1 MNYTTETRE
10 ALLREARTL
19 FAQLGYDGASIRRI
33 TKAANANLGAVTY
46 HFGSK
51 EALYEAAAESLMLP
65 MRERIVAAVQVSGT
79 PMQRLEHL
87 VRAVFTHLQANPDLP
102 RFIVQLIASSRPLP
116 PRMAEMLRGNHR
128 LAAETIAEGQADGTI
143 RSGDPRL
150 LALSIVA
157 QPIWLSIVRRP
168 LQQAIQLDQDDQQ
181 TRAEVIENAV
191 RFVRAGLS
199 PRPEE
204 S

>member
-1 MNYTTETRE
+1 MNTITETRE

-19 FAQLGYDGASIRRI
+19 FAQYGYDGASIRRI

-51 EALYEAAAESLMLP
+51 EALYEAAAESLMRP
-65 MRERIVAAVQVSGT
+65 MRERIVAATQASGT
-79 PMQRLEHL
+79 PMERLEHL
-87 VRAVFTHLQANPDLP
+87 VRAVFDHLQSNPDLP
-102 RFIVQLIASSRPLP
+102 RFIVQTLASSRPLP
-116 PRMAEMLRGNHR
+116 PRMAEILRANHR
-128 LAAETIAEGQADGTI
+128 MGAETIAQGQADGSI

-150 LALSIVA
+150 LALSVVA
-157 QPIWLSIVRRP
+157 QPIWLSIVRSP
-168 LQQAIQLDQDDQQ
+168 LQQAIQLDQNDHQ
-181 TRAEVIENAV
+181 TRAEIIENAV
-191 RFVRAGLS
+191 RFMRAGLA